1 MPDSKKN
8 IGLVLPAGGA
18 RAAYQVGVLRYCA
31 TAFPEFRPRIF
42 TGVSAG
48 SINACFLAQGDP
60 FPAATKE
67 LYELWTKLQF
77 DQVLRTNFQ
86 SVFSMTSRWMYDMFI
101 SKITRKLLLK
111 SLLDASP
118 LAHTLLSHIHFW
130 KVTRALRHGL
140 IDGLSVSC
148 TNYHDGS
155 TAIFYDSKEDIKPW
169 IREQRKAIR
178 TAIRMRHIMAS
189 CSIPILF
196 EPIRIGDFLYG
207 DGSLRY
213 NFPFGPAIHLGATH
227 LFAVGI
233 RCPKPENVLGVKPD
247 HVSIGFVA
255 GAVMNSIF
263 LDSIDADYE
272 NVCRLNFAADGINVK
287 RTPATLIRP
296 SRDLG
301 AMAKDHFEEV
311 PFHFRQVL
319 RSLANPE
326 ELGDLLSYL
335 MFSPQYINTLLELGK
350 KDGEANHDLIANW
363 LKS

>member
-1 MPDSKKN
+1 MSQPTPQ

-31 TAFPEFRPRIF
+31 TAFPEFRPKIF
-42 TGVSAG
+42 TGISAG

-60 FPAATKE
+60 FPASTKE

-86 SVFSMTSRWMYDMFI
+86 SVFSMTSRWLYDMFI
-101 SKITRKLLLK
+101 SKVTRKLLLK

-130 KVTRALRHGL
+130 KITRALRNGL
-140 IDGLSVSC
+140 VDGLAVSC

-155 TAIFYDSKEDIKPW
+155 TAIFYDSKDPIIPW
-169 IREQRKAIR
+169 VREQRKAIR
-178 TAIRMRHIMAS
+178 TSIRMRHIMAS

-196 EPIRIGDFLYG
+196 EPIRIGDYLYG
-207 DGSLRY
+207 DGSLRF

-233 RCPKPENVLGVKPD
+233 RCPKPENALGIKPD
-247 HVSIGFVA
+247 HVSLGFVA

-272 NVCRLNFAADGINVK
+272 NVVRTNLAADGISVK
-287 RTPATLIRP
+287 KTPALLIRP

-301 AMAKDHFEEV
+301 AMAKDHIDEV

-319 RSLANPE
+319 KSLANPE

-335 MFSPQYINTLLELGK
+335 MFSPQYIKVLLELGM
-350 KDGEANHDLIANW
+350 KDGEKNHQLIADW